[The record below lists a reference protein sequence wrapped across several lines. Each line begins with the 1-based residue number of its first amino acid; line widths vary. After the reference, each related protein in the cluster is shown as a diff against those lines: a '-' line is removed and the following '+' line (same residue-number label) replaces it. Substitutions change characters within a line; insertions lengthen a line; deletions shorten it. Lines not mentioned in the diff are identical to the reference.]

1 MKKKYILNT
10 YSMFDD
16 HLLTDR
22 LERMALKGWQ
32 LEKIG
37 RYQLSFRKA
46 EPQAL
51 HYAIGFFPGAEA
63 EDPTMSEDQLSYIDL
78 CSASGWE
85 LAAAYG
91 PMQVFQ
97 SAAANPVPLE
107 TDDVLKLKAI
117 DGGMGKTHIL
127 LHLTLILTPLFW
139 LTRFR
144 FESGYLTS
152 APWHPAWIAAVSFTM
167 IRSLLELIFYFYWFF
182 KGSRQVELGLPLPS
196 THTVIR
202 RAGFWLWVTL
212 WLVVFIARGGFRF
225 LAFYAVIRLII
236 NGADL
241 FSIHIGKKHLKNA
254 ASVRRFAGLCAVVLL
269 ALIYLG
275 ANELRMLSFTPPY
288 ADGRIVVQRSDS
300 LPVTLEE
307 LDEAVPNIIYS
318 CIAST
323 EKSLLMEHQTFT
335 QAPMGTDADLPGL
348 RLSLR
353 YAQLSFLNKI
363 HYENILKY
371 YLSTDGVTEQAILH
385 NAIRSFCHTDPESGS
400 KTYALLYADRVLFLH
415 DLFNMTDDNIA
426 LIIDRLLEV

>member
-1 MKKKYILNT
+1 MKTKYIPNT

-16 HLLTDR
+16 HALINK

-32 LEKIG
+32 LEKIS
-37 RYQLSFRKA
+37 RYLLSFRKA

-107 TDDVLKLKAI
+107 TDDALKLKAI
-117 DGGMGKTHIL
+117 DGSIGKTHIL
-127 LHLTLILTPLFW
+127 LHLSLILIALFW

-152 APWHPAWIAAVSFTM
+152 APWHSVWITAVSFTM

-182 KGSRQVELGLPLPS
+182 KGCRQVELSLPLPS
-196 THTVIR
+196 THTGIR
-202 RAGFWLWVTL
+202 RTSFWLWVTL

-225 LAFYAVIRLII
+225 LAFYAVILLII
-236 NGADL
+236 HGADL
-241 FSIHIGKKHLKNA
+241 FSIRIGKKHLKNA
-254 ASVRRFAGLCAVVLL
+254 ASVRMFAGLCAVVLL

-288 ADGRIVVQRSDS
+288 VGGKIVVQRRDR

-323 EKSLLMEHQTFT
+323 ENSLLMEHQTFT
-335 QAPMGTDADLPGL
+335 QAPMGIDLDLPVLEISVRQARIG
-348 RLSLR
+348 
-353 YAQLSFLNKI
+353 FLNSF
-363 HYENILKY
+363 HYKDILKY
-371 YLSTDGVTEQAILH
+371 YTDIGSVNMQ
-385 NAIRSFCHTDPESGS
+385 NRYGAIRSMCYTDPISGG
-400 KTYALLYADRVLFLH
+400 KTYALLYSDRVLYLYDLH
-415 DLFNMTDDNIA
+415 DMTDEQVD

>member
-1 MKKKYILNT
+1 MKIKYIPNT

-16 HLLTDR
+16 HALINK

-32 LEKIG
+32 LQKIS
-37 RYQLSFRKA
+37 RYLLSFRKA

-51 HYAIGFFPGAEA
+51 HYAIGFFPDAEA
-63 EDPTMSEDQLSYIDL
+63 EDPTMSENQLSYIDL

-107 TDDVLKLKAI
+107 TDDALKLKAI
-117 DGGMGKTHIL
+117 DGGIGKTHIL
-127 LHLTLILTPLFW
+127 LHLTLILIPLFW

-152 APWHPAWIAAVSFTM
+152 APWHPVWIAAVSFTM
-167 IRSLLELIFYFYWFF
+167 IRSLLELSFYFYWFF

-196 THTVIR
+196 THAGIR

-225 LAFYAVIRLII
+225 LALYAVIRLII

-241 FSIHIGKKHLKNA
+241 FSIRIGKKHLKNA

-275 ANELRMLSFTPPY
+275 SNELRMLSFTPPY
-288 ADGRIVVQRSDS
+288 TDGRIVVQRSDS

-323 EKSLLMEHQTFT
+323 ENSLLMDHQTFT
-335 QAPMGTDADLPGL
+335 QAPMGIDPDLPVL
-348 RLSLR
+348 KISIRQAR
-353 YAQLSFLNKI
+353 IDTLNTF
-363 HYENILKY
+363 HYKSILNHY
-371 YLSTDGVTEQAILH
+371 SAIGTVDEQ
-385 NAIRSFCHTDPESGS
+385 NRCGAIRSMCYADPESDS
-400 KTYALLYADRVLFLH
+400 KTYALLYSDRVLYLY
-415 DLFNMTDDNIA
+415 DLYDMTDKQVD
-426 LIIDRLLEV
+426 LIVDRLLEV